1 MLKNLKYYC
10 VFTNLNHNYM
20 THDETPVPRPD
31 FYTARENIRVNGKR
45 VNELSPSS
53 EINVTRNS
61 LL

>member
-1 MLKNLKYYC
+1 MP
-10 VFTNLNHNYM
+10 
-20 THDETPVPRPD
+20 HDETPVPRPD